1 MRLRRS
7 ELSTPGSNTS
17 MIEKAAKSD
26 ADVVILDLEDSVTAS
41 GKTRARA
48 TVIDALRGID
58 WGSKSTAV
66 RINGS
71 DTQWAHEDLLDVVA
85 GAGEALDL
93 IVIPKVK
100 GPRDVW
106 WVETLLLQLQIS
118 HPRPEPVGLEVLIEE
133 VEALTT
139 VEGICRSSPRLEAVI
154 FGSGDFSASQGVRL
168 KGIGDQSADYPG
180 DIWHYARSRIAVAA
194 RASRI
199 DPIDGPF
206 AAFGDQEGYRRE
218 SLWSRALGFNG
229 KWAIHP
235 SQIPIANDVFTPTR
249 DDEAAARRVITAYE
263 DARSHGLGATSIDGH
278 MVDEATIRMNK
289 AVLER
294 AEMIRRRQ
302 VSPTS

>member
-1 MRLRRS
+1 MIDHAAGS
-7 ELSTPGSNTS
+7 E
-17 MIEKAAKSD
+17 

-41 GKTRARA
+41 GKDEARA

-58 WGSKSTAV
+58 WGTNSTAV
-66 RINGS
+66 RINGA
-71 DTQWAHEDLLDVVA
+71 DTHWAHEDLIGVVT

-106 WVETLLLQLQIS
+106 WVETLLGQLES
-118 HPRPEPVGLEVLIEE
+118 RHPRREPVGLEVLIEE

-139 VEGICRSSPRLEAVI
+139 VEDICRSSPRLEAVI
-154 FGSGDFSASQGVRL
+154 FGSGDFSASQGVRV

-180 DIWHYARSRIAVAA
+180 DIWHNARSRIAVAA
-194 RASRI
+194 RAARI

-206 AAFGDQEGYRRE
+206 AAFGDQDGYRRE

-235 SQIPIANDVFTPTR
+235 SQIPIANDMFTPTR

-263 DARSHGLGATSIDGH
+263 EARSEGLGATSIDGH
-278 MVDEATIRMNK
+278 MIDEATIRMNK

-294 AEMIRRRQ
+294 AEMIRGRQ
-302 VSPTS
+302 TNPTS